1 MCLIKSFT
9 LTYNIDFK
17 IGVSKVFRDLA
28 SLQNDSRLPDAQL
41 FRYLENRFYLALI
54 KDALHTEGDYST
66 FNTGL
71 TNRWYQ
77 PIYAL
82 LKKNEGPHPQKYQFV
97 CWAVPGEGTKI
108 NSLFTSLPGLP
119 RLFDSFDDL
128 HYDLRLGTPTISV
141 EHALDRI
148 ERFPKQ
154 FLNRICGITGDLTS
168 EEYRAAINESPIAM
182 NLFRSSLESAVSTA
196 VRRVSTDLFT
206 AVPTYYF
213 REQRISLLLPLSL
226 SGNDVVDLALVVVK
240 NEQGT
245 AYVGRTVF
253 TLDQAYSTA
262 RVLGRVGNWL
272 AA

>member
-1 MCLIKSFT
+1 MCISKKQSLN
-9 LTYNIDFK
+9 YNIDFSMG
-17 IGVSKVFRDLA
+17 ISKVFRDLA
-28 SLQNDSRLPDAQL
+28 SLHNDCRLPADLL

-54 KDALHTEGDYST
+54 KDALYTEGDYST
-66 FNTGL
+66 FDTGL

-82 LKKNEGPHPQKYQFV
+82 LKNNEGPHPQKYQFV
-97 CWAVPGEGTKI
+97 CWTVPGEGSKI
-108 NSLFTSLPGLP
+108 NSLFRSLPGLP

-128 HYDLRLGTPTISV
+128 HYDLRLGTPTVSV
-141 EHALDRI
+141 EHAIDRI
-148 ERFPKQ
+148 ERFPNQ
-154 FLNRICGITGDLTS
+154 FLNRICGVTKDLTP
-168 EEYRAAINESPIAM
+168 EEYRAAIYESPFAM

-226 SGNDVVDLALVVVK
+226 SGQDVVDLALVVVK

-253 TLDQAYSTA
+253 TMDQAYSTA

>member
-1 MCLIKSFT
+1 MCITKTQSLN
-9 LTYNIDFK
+9 YNIDFSMG
-17 IGVSKVFRDLA
+17 ISKVFRDLA
-28 SLQNDSRLPDAQL
+28 SLQNDSHLPEDKLSNYVQ
-41 FRYLENRFYLALI
+41 YRFLLALT
-54 KDALHTEGDYST
+54 KNGLQTEGDWTT

-71 TNRWYQ
+71 TDRWFH

-82 LKKNEGPHPQKYQFV
+82 LKKNSGPHPQKYQFV
-97 CWAVPGEGTKI
+97 SWEVPGEGAKI
-108 NSLFTSLPGLP
+108 NAIFKSLPGLP

-128 HYDLRLGTPTISV
+128 HYDINLGTPSVSV

-148 ERFPKQ
+148 ERFPKA
-154 FLNRICGITGDLTS
+154 FLNRICGVTIDMTPQ
-168 EEYRAAINESPIAM
+168 EYRKAIEESPIAM

-226 SGNDVVDLALVVVK
+226 SGHDVVDLALVVVK

>member
-77 PIYAL
+77 PIYGL

-141 EHALDRI
+141 ERALDLI
-148 ERFPKQ
+148 E
-154 FLNRICGITGDLTS
+154 
-168 EEYRAAINESPIAM
+168 
-182 NLFRSSLESAVSTA
+182 
-196 VRRVSTDLFT
+196 
-206 AVPTYYF
+206 
-213 REQRISLLLPLSL
+213 
-226 SGNDVVDLALVVVK
+226 
-240 NEQGT
+240 
-245 AYVGRTVF
+245 
-253 TLDQAYSTA
+253 
-262 RVLGRVGNWL
+262 
-272 AA
+272 